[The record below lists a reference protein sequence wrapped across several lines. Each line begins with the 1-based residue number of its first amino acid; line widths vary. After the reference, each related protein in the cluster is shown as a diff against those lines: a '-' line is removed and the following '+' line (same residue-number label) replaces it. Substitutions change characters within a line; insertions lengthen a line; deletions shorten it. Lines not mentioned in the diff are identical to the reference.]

1 MMSVGEHINHY
12 IDQRAH
18 ILHNDHL
25 KIITILVVLN
35 LNVFLTADVFTDL
48 FHICFNIDIMGFDF

>member
-1 MMSVGEHINHY
+1 MMSVGEYINHY
-12 IDQRAH
+12 IDQHEH

-25 KIITILVVLN
+25 KIIIVLN

-48 FHICFNIDIMGFDF
+48 FHIFFNIDIMGFDF